1 MLRQLPHL
9 RVLCLLWLA
18 GFLPLGTAHAGGPRP
33 NIVFILADDLGYGDL
48 GCYGQKHIRT
58 PNLDRLALGGTRFT
72 SFYAGATVCAPSRS
86 TLMQGLHTG
95 HCRVRGN
102 AGKANPLAQALR
114 PDDLTVAR
122 VLKDAGYATGLIGKW
137 GLGDAGAAE
146 SGLPRRQG
154 FDEFFGYLNQ
164 RHAHN
169 YYPTFLWR
177 NETRV
182 PLRNTVP
189 NEDDAG
195 AGRSDNR
202 REYSAD
208 RIADEALAFVRRH
221 PHEPFFLLFTP
232 TLPHANNEAGREG
245 MEIPELGEYANLEGP
260 PSRKAHAAMVSRLDR
275 DVGRLLDLLEELHL
289 QDNTL
294 VFFTSDNGPH
304 REGGNDPELNDS
316 NGPFRGIKRDLYE
329 GGIRVPMIVRWP
341 GKVPADRVDA
351 TPWWFP
357 DFLPT
362 AATLAGVEPPGNL
375 DGRNVLPLLLGQRAP
390 RRSAPFYWE
399 FHEGGFKQAIR
410 EGRWKAIRQAPGR
423 TIELYNLDADPS
435 ETRDLTPSHP
445 RTARRLARL
454 LDSQRTD
461 SPDWPVNGR

>member
-1 MLRQLPHL
+1 
-9 RVLCLLWLA
+9 
-18 GFLPLGTAHAGGPRP
+18 
-33 NIVFILADDLGYGDL
+33 
-48 GCYGQKHIRT
+48 
-58 PNLDRLALGGTRFT
+58 
-72 SFYAGATVCAPSRS
+72 
-86 TLMQGLHTG
+86 
-95 HCRVRGN
+95 
-102 AGKANPLAQALR
+102 
-114 PDDLTVAR
+114 
-122 VLKDAGYATGLIGKW
+122 
-137 GLGDAGAAE
+137 
-146 SGLPRRQG
+146 
-154 FDEFFGYLNQ
+154 
-164 RHAHN
+164 
-169 YYPTFLWR
+169 
-177 NETRV
+177 
-182 PLRNTVP
+182 
-189 NEDDAG
+189 
-195 AGRSDNR
+195 
-202 REYSAD
+202 
-208 RIADEALAFVRRH
+208 
-221 PHEPFFLLFTP
+221 
-232 TLPHANNEAGREG
+232 
-245 MEIPELGEYANLEGP
+245 
-260 PSRKAHAAMVSRLDR
+260 MVSRLDR

-341 GKVPADRVDA
+341 GKVPAGRVDA

-362 AATLAGVEPPGNL
+362 AATLAGVEPPANL